1 MRRAFGNRWGSIKM
15 FMAIQSHF
23 LMDSTYTIATMGTS
37 DGRYFAKLRV
47 RVRGA
52 AFEQTTEIIPQNSDM
67 PSMEDVVTA
76 LKKRI
81 NDL

>member
-1 MRRAFGNRWGSIKM
+1 
-15 FMAIQSHF
+15 
-23 LMDSTYTIATMGTS
+23 MGTS

-47 RVRGA
+47 RGA
-52 AFEQTTEIIPQNSDM
+52 AFERTIEIIPQNSDM